1 MAYREIDE
9 NTALKEINQINGLFG
24 KFLISNGFND
34 LVFNYNISDLLLII
48 RKVDQRKHYFKEFHN
63 IDMSELK
70 EISLLCFWLIKFKPY
85 RIENDSDFLHDSINE
100 KFCVYLIIYTIR
112 NILHLENLDE
122 SPINYF
128 SEEYIYELTYSLKFR
143 DISKEALLLLVE
155 TIALMCGIKPYQ
167 KINLINDMGESE
179 VE

>member
-1 MAYREIDE
+1 MAYRKTDE
-9 NTALKEINQINGLFG
+9 NTALTEVDRINGLFNR
-24 KFLISNGFND
+24 FLFSNG
-34 LVFNYNISDLLLII
+34 YNNLTFTYNSSDLLSVI

-63 IDMSELK
+63 IAMSELK

-85 RIENDSDFLHDSINE
+85 RIENDNDFLHDSINE

-112 NILHLENLDE
+112 NILRLNKLDE

-143 DISKEALLLLVE
+143 DISKEALILMVE
-155 TIALMCGIKPYQ
+155 TIALMCGIKPY
-167 KINLINDMGESE
+167 KERNPINDMGEIE

>member
-1 MAYREIDE
+1 MAYQEKDK
-9 NTALKEINQINGLFG
+9 NTALIEIDRINGLFG
-24 KFLISNGFND
+24 RFLASNGFDN
-34 LVFNYNISDLLLII
+34 LTFTYNSSDLLLII

-63 IDMSELK
+63 IAMSELK

-85 RIENDSDFLHDSINE
+85 RIENDSDSLHDSINE

-112 NILHLENLDE
+112 NILRLKKLDE

-143 DISKEALLLLVE
+143 DISKEALILLVE
-155 TIALMCGIKPYQ
+155 TIAIMCGITYK
-167 KINLINDMGESE
+167 KRNSINDMGEIE

>member
-9 NTALKEINQINGLFG
+9 AAALKEINRINGLFHL
-24 KFLISNGFND
+24 FLVSNGFND
-34 LVFNYNISDLLLII
+34 LVFKYSTSDLLLII

-70 EISLLCFWLIKFKPY
+70 EISLLCFWLTKFKPY
-85 RIENDSDFLHDSINE
+85 RIENDSDSLHDSINE

-112 NILHLENLDE
+112 NILRLNNLDE

-128 SEEYIYELTYSLKFR
+128 SEEYIYEITYSLKFR
-143 DISKEALLLLVE
+143 DISKEALILLVE

-167 KINLINDMGESE
+167 KRNLFNDTSENE